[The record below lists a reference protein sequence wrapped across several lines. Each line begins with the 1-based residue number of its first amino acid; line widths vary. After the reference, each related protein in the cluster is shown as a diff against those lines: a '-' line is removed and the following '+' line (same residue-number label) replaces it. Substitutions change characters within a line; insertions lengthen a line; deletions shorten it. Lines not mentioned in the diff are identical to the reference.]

1 MEKKLVAIVSN
12 DPAWTYNL
20 RREVIEG
27 LLSSGY
33 RVALIVG
40 YGEKLDPLIEMG
52 CEHYDVPLERHGMNP
67 IHELQLIGKYRK
79 VLKQIR
85 PDAVLTYTLKP
96 NSYAGYLCRKMKI
109 PYLANITGLGNPF
122 TGGIVQK
129 ISFFLLKN
137 GVKKADVVF
146 FQNTENRRLLL
157 EKKIVVGKHRLLP
170 GSGVNLQSNRCEP
183 YPEDESEI
191 GFLYVGRVLREKG
204 IEQLLACAKAIHEKY
219 PQTVFRIAGGYDDEK
234 YRAAVEELEKTGA
247 IEYLGFC
254 SDIHSLMAKHH
265 AIIHPSFYFEGM
277 SNVLL
282 EAASCGRPV
291 ITTTMPGCAET
302 FDEGVSGFGVEPQN
316 AEALIAAVEKFLAL
330 SNAEKAAM
338 GLAGRKKVETQ
349 FDRQIVVK
357 AYLDE
362 LKLLFDTDANV

>member
-27 LLSSGY
+27 LLGSGY

-40 YGEKLDPLIEMG
+40 YGEKLEPLIEMG

-67 IHELQLIGKYRK
+67 LHELRLIGKYRR

-96 NSYAGYLCRKMKI
+96 NSYAGFLCRRMKI

-157 EKKIVVGKHRLLP
+157 EKKVVVGKHRLLP
-170 GSGVNLQSNRCEP
+170 GSGVNLQSNQCEP

-234 YRAAVEELEKTGA
+234 YRVAVE
-247 IEYLGFC
+247 I
-254 SDIHSLMAKHH
+254 
-265 AIIHPSFYFEGM
+265 
-277 SNVLL
+277 
-282 EAASCGRPV
+282 GRAHV
-291 ITTTMPGCAET
+291 
-302 FDEGVSGFGVEPQN
+302 
-316 AEALIAAVEKFLAL
+316 
-330 SNAEKAAM
+330 
-338 GLAGRKKVETQ
+338 
-349 FDRQIVVK
+349 
-357 AYLDE
+357 
-362 LKLLFDTDANV
+362 

>member
-27 LLSSGY
+27 LLGSGY

-40 YGEKLDPLIEMG
+40 YGEKLEPLIEMG

-96 NSYAGYLCRKMKI
+96 NSYAGFLCRKMKI
-109 PYLANITGLGNPF
+109 PCIANVTGLGNPIQN
-122 TGGIVQK
+122 GGIVQK
-129 ISFFLLKN
+129 ITLALLKG
-137 GVKKADVVF
+137 GVKKAKTVF
-146 FQNTENRRLLL
+146 FQNAQNKDFLL
-157 EKKIVVGKHRLLP
+157 ERKIVPGGWRLLP
-170 GSGVNLQSNRCEP
+170 GSGVNTGHFALLP
-183 YPEDESEI
+183 YPSTAEGTEFVFIS
-191 GFLYVGRVLREKG
+191 RVMRPKG
-204 IEQLLACAKAIHEKY
+204 IGEYLAAAKILKKEY
-219 PQTVFRIAGGYDDEK
+219 PQTKFHIC
-234 YRAAVEELEKTGA
+234 
-247 IEYLGFC
+247 GFC
-254 SDIHSLMAKHH
+254 EDEFEEEVKALAADGTVIFHGMIPDTREILKTTHCTVL
-265 AIIHPSFYFEGM
+265 PSYHEGM

-282 EAASCGRPV
+282 ESASAGRPV
-291 ITTTMPGCAET
+291 IASRIPGCAET
-302 FDEGVSGFGVEPQN
+302 FDEGVSGFGCEAKS
-316 AEALIAAVEKFLAL
+316 AESLLAAMRRFLAL
-330 SNAEKAAM
+330 SEEEKAAM

-349 FDRQIVVK
+349 FDRQIVVR

-362 LKLLFDTDANV
+362 LNEIFA